1 MKVSGFLKST
11 LTALACTGIVLPQP
25 AVFAAPPTQ
34 DASQNKSE
42 STTAP
47 KILDVSLDKDGV
59 LHGTIMSVRSIRAVD
74 ADVIVKQGKRIVAK
88 TKTNSEGGFSVPKLR
103 GGVYQIEAEKS
114 VASVRVWTNGT
125 APQKAKSH
133 ALLLT
138 GRIQSNQGVIP
149 PADLLSG
156 LVLGGV
162 VASITIGA
170 INMSNIDDIEDRVN
184 QNNAGINAIQN
195 SLN

>member
-47 KILDVSLDKDGV
+47 KILDVSLDNDGV

-138 GRIQSNQGVIP
+138 GRIQSNRASFRLLTSLADSCSAAWLP
-149 PADLLSG
+149 PSRS
-156 LVLGGV
+156 VP
-162 VASITIGA
+162 SICQT
-170 INMSNIDDIEDRVN
+170 STTSKIE
-184 QNNAGINAIQN
+184 
-195 SLN
+195 